1 MIFRPF
7 FQRQSGGL
15 FWYDG
20 YNERWACPGGG
31 RGGIKYKRVY
41 CREVREYFGSFIG
54 YWERRMEKLEARL
67 IVEDWEA
74 RSKALED
81 ARQAAIQKGVV
92 LMESMADMVDPESVR
107 QRARIKAYHMLLEE
121 MEVKKRMEGLPSLE
135 KWAKKIGVHP
145 STVSRWRQDHEEFD
159 AACADCLA
167 IQTDILRD
175 GGLSGVYNGRL
186 VTFLMERNEQRAQD
200 ADERSVGYTQMEDFE
215 DD

>member
-1 MIFRPF
+1 M
-7 FQRQSGGL
+7 
-15 FWYDG
+15 
-20 YNERWACPGGG
+20 
-31 RGGIKYKRVY
+31 
-41 CREVREYFGSFIG
+41 REYFEAYIG
-54 YWERRMEKLEARL
+54 YWERRAAQLEERLVAENFEERARIL
-67 IVEDWEA
+67 AAAREREIREA
-74 RSKALED
+74 ENGPYVSACRDKTPVPTVDFFA
-81 ARQAAIQKGVV
+81 
-92 LMESMADMVDPESVR
+92 ESIDPESVR
-107 QRARIKAYHMLLEE
+107 QRARIKAYHLLLEE

-159 AACADCLA
+159 AACADCLC